1 MKKIIKIVII
11 ILIVAAIGAV
21 AWIYMDRDDGTDF
34 PTPPSPTPT
43 PVGKTWDV
51 TVQDVVVENKTDNRY
66 VNCVYPKI
74 TSLNNKEFQ
83 NYINT
88 QIAKNINEYRS
99 EIEYIIDDET
109 KPTEMYTY
117 ITKYDKY
124 VSNKY
129 LSLVIDQDYQTGG
142 IRSNKWKDIY
152 NINLDTDRI
161 FYLEELF
168 EPGVKYED
176 AIIKEITKQA
186 DAKNI
191 ELMGGNGITKIPQ
204 KQKFYIKD
212 NKLTIY
218 YDPSEG
224 AATVFGE
231 LHFEMPFTMN
241 ENGIFEI

>member
-11 ILIVAAIGAV
+11 ILVVAAIGAV
-21 AWIYMDRDDGTDF
+21 AWICMDRDDGPDL
-34 PTPPSPTPT
+34 PIINPPES
-43 PVGKTWDV
+43 GEKTGAWDV

-129 LSLVIDQDYQTGG
+129 L
-142 IRSNKWKDIY
+142 
-152 NINLDTDRI
+152 
-161 FYLEELF
+161 
-168 EPGVKYED
+168 
-176 AIIKEITKQA
+176 
-186 DAKNI
+186 
-191 ELMGGNGITKIPQ
+191 
-204 KQKFYIKD
+204 
-212 NKLTIY
+212 
-218 YDPSEG
+218 
-224 AATVFGE
+224 
-231 LHFEMPFTMN
+231 
-241 ENGIFEI
+241 